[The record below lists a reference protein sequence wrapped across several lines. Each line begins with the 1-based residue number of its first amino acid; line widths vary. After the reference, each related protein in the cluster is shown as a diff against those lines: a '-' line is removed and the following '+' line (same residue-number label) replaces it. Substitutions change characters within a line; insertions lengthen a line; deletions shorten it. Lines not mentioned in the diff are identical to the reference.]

1 MESKTNHFTRRHF
14 LRNAAAASVMAGF
27 GGLIPSYARSGKKA
41 LETDGTID
49 LIIDRKNIAIGG
61 RRTTAIAIN
70 GSVPGP
76 LVRLREGE
84 EAVIR
89 VTNLL
94 EDSATSIHWH
104 GLMLPFRMD
113 GVPGV
118 SFAGIAPMAE
128 RARSIPFCL
137 VGLR

>member
-1 MESKTNHFTRRHF
+1 
-14 LRNAAAASVMAGF
+14 
-27 GGLIPSYARSGKKA
+27 
-41 LETDGTID
+41 
-49 LIIDRKNIAIGG
+49 
-61 RRTTAIAIN
+61 
-70 GSVPGP
+70 
-76 LVRLREGE
+76 
-84 EAVIR
+84 VIR